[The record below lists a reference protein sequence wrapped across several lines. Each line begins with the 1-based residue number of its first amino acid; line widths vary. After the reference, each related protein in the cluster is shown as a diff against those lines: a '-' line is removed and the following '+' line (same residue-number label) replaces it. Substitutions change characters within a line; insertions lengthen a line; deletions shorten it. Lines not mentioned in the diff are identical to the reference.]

1 MKPLAKIMSIG
12 FLCLAYTSPSYAS
25 CDPLLNYEA
34 KRLHSS
40 KSVDFCQAFEGKTLL
55 IVNTASRCGFTPQLS
70 QLEALY
76 QKYKDEGLE
85 IVGFPSNSFRQELAT
100 EAETASV
107 CFKNF
112 GVSFTMLAPSDVKG
126 PEQNEFYKMLEQ
138 RTAKSPNWNFNKFL
152 ISSDLSSISLF
163 RSQVTPLD
171 SVLEDA
177 IKRSLN

>member
-1 MKPLAKIMSIG
+1 
-12 FLCLAYTSPSYAS
+12 
-25 CDPLLNYEA
+25 
-34 KRLHSS
+34 
-40 KSVDFCQAFEGKTLL
+40 
-55 IVNTASRCGFTPQLS
+55 RCGFTPQLS

-112 GVSFTMLAPSDVKG
+112 GVSFTMLAPSYVTG
-126 PEQNEFYKMLEQ
+126 PQQNDFYKMLKQ
-138 RTAKSPNWNFNKFL
+138 RTEKSPNWNFNKFL

-171 SVLEDA
+171 SVLEEA

>member
-1 MKPLAKIMSIG
+1 M
-12 FLCLAYTSPSYAS
+12 
-25 CDPLLNYEA
+25 
-34 KRLHSS
+34 
-40 KSVDFCQAFEGKTLL
+40 
-55 IVNTASRCGFTPQLS
+55 
-70 QLEALY
+70 
-76 QKYKDEGLE
+76 E

-112 GVSFTMLAPSDVKG
+112 GVSFTMLAPSYVTG
-126 PEQNEFYKMLEQ
+126 PQQNDFYKMLKQ
-138 RTAKSPNWNFNKFL
+138 RTEKSPNWNFNKFL

-171 SVLEDA
+171 SVLEEA

>member
-1 MKPLAKIMSIG
+1 
-12 FLCLAYTSPSYAS
+12 
-25 CDPLLNYEA
+25 
-34 KRLHSS
+34 
-40 KSVDFCQAFEGKTLL
+40 
-55 IVNTASRCGFTPQLS
+55 SRCGFTPQLS

-112 GVSFTMLAPSDVKG
+112 GVSFTMLAPSYVTG
-126 PEQNEFYKMLEQ
+126 PQQNDFYKMLKQ
-138 RTAKSPNWNFNKFL
+138 RTEKSPNWNFNKFL

-171 SVLEDA
+171 SVLEEA